1 MKLHQT
7 QCQRF
12 QAEKKLAIS
21 AWCYTEARQKKGSE
35 ENIEDMEHT

>member
-7 QCQRF
+7 QCQRV

-21 AWCYTEARQKKGSE
+21 APWCIEARQTKGSE